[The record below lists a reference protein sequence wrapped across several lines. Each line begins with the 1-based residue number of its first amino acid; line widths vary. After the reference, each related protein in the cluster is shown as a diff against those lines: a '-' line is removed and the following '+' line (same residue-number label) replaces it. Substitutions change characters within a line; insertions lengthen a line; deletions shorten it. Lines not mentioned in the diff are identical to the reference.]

1 MPVDLI
7 LLSGFLGSGKTT
19 LLVDFLRQDVAGETG
34 VIINE
39 VGEIGVDGAIV
50 ADANVPMLML
60 ANGCVCCSLRSGL
73 VHTVGA
79 LLDAPRQDGRAP
91 LRRIILETSGLS
103 RPGPI
108 IASLADPELA
118 ARGLR
123 VSVVT
128 TLDCEA
134 GAFGATRFDEA
145 AAQLAAA
152 QRIVFTKLDR
162 VSPDSIHAHR
172 QAVAGINPLAQ
183 VVADPVRSGAVARA
197 FAPMPAQP
205 DPAEP
210 AMQAQW
216 GPTAGALR
224 HPRIHV
230 MKGEARPD
238 LAWPDLALW
247 LDDLA
252 GLCGDRLLRFKAIVH
267 VTDSDDPILIQSV
280 GTTFGAP
287 QRLRSYA
294 AGKDAFVVITR
305 DIDAEEI
312 NAMAGGG
319 PIHLVAQPARHGRDM
334 SGTVPRFVAPENA
347 VVISS
352 EPFHSNPGANP
363 CTQET

>member
-19 LLVDFLRQDVAGETG
+19 LLVDFLRQDSDGATG

-50 ADANVPMLML
+50 ADAGVPMLEL

-108 IASLADPELA
+108 IASLADPGLA
-118 ARGLR
+118 ARDLR

-128 TLDCEA
+128 TYDCEA
-134 GAFGATRFDEA
+134 GAFRATRFEEA

-162 VSPDSIHAHR
+162 VAAASIDAHR
-172 QAVAGINPLAQ
+172 QAVAAVNPLAQ
-183 VVADPVRSGAVARA
+183 VVAEPDRVAAVTRA
-197 FAPMPAQP
+197 FAAPPAP
-205 DPAEP
+205 TGSADSG
-210 AMQAQW
+210 
-216 GPTAGALR
+216 GPGFDVPRGTATGAWP

-230 MKGEARPD
+230 MKGAARGP
-238 LAWPDLALW
+238 LAWADLALW

-252 GLCGDRLLRFKAIVH
+252 GLCGERLLRFKAIVH
-267 VTDSDDPILIQSV
+267 VTDCEEPILIQSV

-294 AGKDAFVVITR
+294 AGKDVFVVITR
-305 DIDAEEI
+305 DIEADEI
-312 NAMAGGG
+312 NAMSDASPVRLTTQG
-319 PIHLVAQPARHGRDM
+319 PSRRSDS
-334 SGTVPRFVAPENA
+334 SGAVPRFVAPGMR
-347 VVISS
+347 V
-352 EPFHSNPGANP
+352 
-363 CTQET
+363 

>member
-19 LLVDFLRQDVAGETG
+19 LLVDFLRQDSAGETG

-50 ADANVPMLML
+50 ADTAVPMLEL

-79 LLDAPRQDGRAP
+79 LLDAPRQGGRAP
-91 LRRIILETSGLS
+91 LRRIILETRGLS

-118 ARGLR
+118 ARDLR

-128 TLDCEA
+128 TYDCEA
-134 GAFGATRFDEA
+134 GAFRGTQFEEA

-162 VSPDSIHAHR
+162 VAADSIEGHR
-172 QAVAGINPLAQ
+172 QALAGINPLAHI
-183 VVADPVRSGAVARA
+183 VADPDRAGAVARA
-197 FAPMPAQP
+197 FAPVPPAAG
-205 DPAEP
+205 PAESP
-210 AMQAQW
+210 
-216 GPTAGALR
+216 GPSSDALAGMSASALP
-224 HPRIHV
+224 HPRIRV
-230 MKGEARPD
+230 MKGTAQAA

-252 GLCGDRLLRFKAIVH
+252 GLCGERLLRFKAIVN
-267 VTDSDDPILIQSV
+267 VTDCDDPILIQSV
-280 GTTFGAP
+280 GTTFSAP
-287 QRLRSYA
+287 RRLRSYA
-294 AGKDAFVVITR
+294 GGKDVFVVITR
-305 DIDAEEI
+305 DIDADEI
-312 NAMAGGG
+312 NAMGDAGAVRLAPQTRSLRG
-319 PIHLVAQPARHGRDM
+319 DS
-334 SGTVPRFVAPENA
+334 SGVVSGLIAP
-347 VVISS
+347 
-352 EPFHSNPGANP
+352 GMRL
-363 CTQET
+363 

>member
-50 ADANVPMLML
+50 ADSNVPMLLL

-79 LLDAPRQDGRAP
+79 LLDAPRQDGRVP
-91 LRRIILETSGLS
+91 LKRIILETSGLS

-108 IASLADPELA
+108 IASLADPQLA

-128 TLDCEA
+128 TFDCEA
-134 GAFGATRFDEA
+134 GAFRAAQFDEA
-145 AAQLAAA
+145 AAQLTAA

-162 VSPDSIHAHR
+162 VSPASIHEHR

-183 VVADPVRSGAVARA
+183 VVADPDRASAVARA
-197 FAPMPAQP
+197 FAPTPSLA
-205 DPAEP
+205 DPTEP
-210 AMQAQW
+210 AMQALW
-216 GPTAGALR
+216 DPPAGALR

-230 MKGEARPD
+230 MKGEARPN

-252 GLCGDRLLRFKAIVH
+252 GLCGDRLLRFKAIAH
-267 VTDSDDPILIQSV
+267 VTDCDDPILIQSV

-294 AGKDAFVVITR
+294 AGKDVFVVITR
-305 DIDAEEI
+305 DIDADEI
-312 NAMAGGG
+312 NAMAGSG
-319 PIHLVAQPARHGRDM
+319 PIRLVAQARRHDRDS
-334 SGTVPRFVAPENA
+334 SGIIPRFIAPEMR
-347 VVISS
+347 V
-352 EPFHSNPGANP
+352 
-363 CTQET
+363 

>member
-19 LLVDFLRQDVAGETG
+19 LLVDFLRQDGAGETG

-50 ADANVPMLML
+50 ADANVPMLEL

-79 LLDAPRQDGRAP
+79 LLDAPRPEGRAP

-118 ARGLR
+118 ARHLR

-128 TLDCEA
+128 TYDCEA
-134 GAFGATRFDEA
+134 GAFRATQFEEA

-162 VSPDSIHAHR
+162 VDPDAIGGHR
-172 QAVAGINPLAQ
+172 ERVAGLNPLAQ
-183 VVADPVRSGAVARA
+183 LVAETDRAAAVAHA
-197 FAPMPAQP
+197 FAPLPTL
-205 DPAEP
+205 AEP
-210 AMQAQW
+210 ASHGSWVPAAMAQ
-216 GPTAGALR
+216 PHA
-224 HPRIHV
+224 RIHV
-230 MKGEARPD
+230 MKGEARAD
-238 LAWPDLALW
+238 LAWSDLAEW

-252 GLCGDRLLRFKAIVH
+252 GLCGERLLRFKAIVH
-267 VTDSDDPILIQSV
+267 VTDCDDPILIQSV

-287 QRLRSYA
+287 QRLRSYD
-294 AGKDAFVVITR
+294 AGKDIFVVITR
-305 DIDAEEI
+305 DIDADEI
-312 NAMAGGG
+312 NALGDAA
-319 PIHLVAQPARHGRDM
+319 PVALVAAARRPHQQTGA
-334 SGTVPRFVAPENA
+334 VPRFIAPGMR
-347 VVISS
+347 V
-352 EPFHSNPGANP
+352 
-363 CTQET
+363 

>member
-50 ADANVPMLML
+50 ADSNVPMLLL

-79 LLDAPRQDGRAP
+79 LLDAPRPRRSAP
-91 LRRIILETSGLS
+91 LQRIILETSGLS

-118 ARGLR
+118 ARDLR

-128 TLDCEA
+128 TFDCEA
-134 GAFGATRFDEA
+134 GAFRLTQFDEA
-145 AAQLAAA
+145 AAQLTAA

-162 VSPDSIHAHR
+162 VSPDSIHQHR

-183 VVADPVRSGAVARA
+183 VVVEPERAAAVAHA
-197 FAPMPAQP
+197 FAPMPALA
-205 DPAEP
+205 DPTEP
-210 AMQAQW
+210 AMQALW
-216 GPTAGALR
+216 APTAGALR

-252 GLCGDRLLRFKAIVH
+252 GLCGDRLLRFKAIAH
-267 VTDSDDPILIQSV
+267 VTDCDDPILIQSV

-294 AGKDAFVVITR
+294 AGKDVFVVITR
-305 DIDAEEI
+305 DIDADEI
-312 NAMAGGG
+312 NAMAGGA
-319 PIHLVAQPARHGRDM
+319 PIRLMAQPASHGRDR
-334 SGTVPRFVAPENA
+334 SGTIPRFIA
-347 VVISS
+347 SKMRL
-352 EPFHSNPGANP
+352 
-363 CTQET
+363 

>member
-1 MPVDLI
+1 MDRRMPVDLI

-19 LLVDFLRQDVAGETG
+19 LLVDFLRQDSAGETG

-50 ADANVPMLML
+50 ADTAVPMLEL

-79 LLDAPRQDGRAP
+79 LLDAPRKDGRAP

-118 ARGLR
+118 ARDLR

-128 TLDCEA
+128 TYDCAA
-134 GAFGATRFDEA
+134 GAFRASQFEEA

-162 VSPDSIHAHR
+162 VAPDSIEGHR
-172 QAVAGINPLAQ
+172 QVVAGINPLAHI
-183 VVADPVRSGAVARA
+183 VADPDRAAAVARA
-197 FAPMPAQP
+197 FAPPAPLADSADSSEPLP
-205 DPAEP
+205 DALP
-210 AMQAQW
+210 
-216 GPTAGALR
+216 GTSAGVLP
-224 HPRIHV
+224 HPRIRV
-230 MKGEARPD
+230 MKGAAQGA

-252 GLCGDRLLRFKAIVH
+252 GLCGERLLRFKAIVN
-267 VTDSDDPILIQSV
+267 VTDCEDPILIQSV
-280 GTTFGAP
+280 GTTFSAP

-294 AGKDAFVVITR
+294 GGKDVFVVITR
-305 DIDAEEI
+305 DIGADEI
-312 NAMAGGG
+312 NAMGDAG
-319 PIHLVAQPARHGRDM
+319 PVRLV
-334 SGTVPRFVAPENA
+334 
-347 VVISS
+347 
-352 EPFHSNPGANP
+352 
-363 CTQET
+363 TQTRTYRGDSAGNVSRLTAAGMRL

>member
-19 LLVDFLRQDVAGETG
+19 LLVDFLRRDAAGETG

-50 ADANVPMLML
+50 AESNVPMLEL

-91 LRRIILETSGLS
+91 LRRVILETSGLS

-108 IASLADPELA
+108 IASLADAELA
-118 ARGLR
+118 ARDLR

-128 TLDCEA
+128 TFDCEA
-134 GAFGATRFDEA
+134 GAFRAAQFDEA

-162 VSPDSIHAHR
+162 VSADSIQQHR
-172 QAVAGINPLAQ
+172 GVVAGINPLAQ
-183 VVADPVRSGAVARA
+183 VVANPERAGAVAQA
-197 FAPMPAQP
+197 FA
-205 DPAEP
+205 
-210 AMQAQW
+210 AMQSLAGAA
-216 GPTAGALR
+216 GPSLLAAPPEALR

-230 MKGEARPD
+230 MTGWTRPHLAWSD
-238 LAWPDLALW
+238 LAAW

-252 GLCGDRLLRFKAIVH
+252 GLCGDRLLRLKAIVH
-267 VTDSDDPILIQSV
+267 VTACDEPVLIQSV
-280 GTTFGAP
+280 GTTFSAP
-287 QRLRSYA
+287 QRLRSYS
-294 AGKDAFVVITR
+294 AGEDVFVVITR
-305 DIDAEEI
+305 DIDADEI
-312 NAMAGGG
+312 NGMAADN
-319 PIHLVAQPARHGRDM
+319 PIRLIAPTGSHGRDM
-334 SGTVPRFVAPENA
+334 SGATPRFITPEMRL
-347 VVISS
+347 
-352 EPFHSNPGANP
+352 
-363 CTQET
+363 